1 MEADDRFT
9 VEIDPGRRWIEA
21 GIASWDTGD
30 GSALSVRHHVL
41 KPGGGFDPYSSGEV
55 PAELL
60 GQMVD
65 VLRDYL
71 QHR

>member
-9 VEIDPGRRWIEA
+9 VEIEPGRRWIEA
-21 GIASWDTGD
+21 GVASWDPGD
-30 GSALSVRHHVL
+30 RSALSVRHHVL
-41 KPGGGFDPYSSGEV
+41 KPDGGFDPYSSGEV

-60 GQMVD
+60 GHMVD